1 MVREKDEDEA
11 ISKNV
16 IVCTGA
22 ITDKLKRDWG
32 LNDIW
37 NTIIYPR
44 FERLNQLT
52 NSDKFGQWE
61 NKQGK
66 RVFQIEMPLELQK
79 GFNKKRIDHRHHAMD
94 AIIIACATRSHV
106 NYLNNESAHSK
117 SKEKRYDLRR
127 KLRHIEILEKQE
139 LKDGI
144 TIAKKIEVAKE
155 FYKPWPTFTQDA
167 HEVLQSII
175 VSFKQNLRVVNK
187 ATNRYECFV
196 HGKKEIVKQSKGES
210 WAIRKPMHKD
220 TVSAAVSLRK
230 IKTVRLSLA
239 IDDWANI
246 VDKTLRKEIGLLY
259 SKYGENGSKN
269 IIKYFKDRDNKH
281 NGLDVSKVNV
291 YYFDN
296 DCAASRV
303 TLDDTFN
310 STKIESITDTGI
322 QKILLKHLS
331 SYNEIKENKIIEH
344 PELAFSPDG
353 LDILNANIRE
363 LNNGKFHKP
372 IKKVRTYET
381 LGNKFAV
388 GQKGNKKKKF
398 VEAAKGTNLFFAVY
412 SSEDGA
418 RSYQT
423 IPLNEV
429 AERQKQGLIPVPEK
443 NDKDDHLLFWLSP
456 GDLVYVPS
464 IEEEGRIVEVENNL
478 NYIFNIYKIV
488 SFTGNRLYAIQAF
501 IATSIV
507 DKMEYSL
514 LNKVEFTINENRSI
528 KQYCIKIKIDRLGN
542 ILNI

>member
-1 MVREKDEDEA
+1 
-11 ISKNV
+11 
-16 IVCTGA
+16 
-22 ITDKLKRDWG
+22 
-32 LNDIW
+32 
-37 NTIIYPR
+37 
-44 FERLNQLT
+44 
-52 NSDKFGQWE
+52 
-61 NKQGK
+61 
-66 RVFQIEMPLELQK
+66 
-79 GFNKKRIDHRHHAMD
+79 
-94 AIIIACATRSHV
+94 
-106 NYLNNESAHSK
+106 
-117 SKEKRYDLRR
+117 
-127 KLRHIEILEKQE
+127 
-139 LKDGI
+139 
-144 TIAKKIEVAKE
+144 
-155 FYKPWPTFTQDA
+155 
-167 HEVLQSII
+167 
-175 VSFKQNLRVVNK
+175 
-187 ATNRYECFV
+187 
-196 HGKKEIVKQSKGES
+196 
-210 WAIRKPMHKD
+210 MHKD

-443 NDKDDHLLFWLSP
+443 NANNDRLLFWLSP

-478 NYIFNIYKIV
+478 NCIFNIYKIV

-501 IATSIV
+501 VAASIV
-507 DKMEYSL
+507 DKVEYSL
-514 LNKVEFTINENRSI
+514 LNKVEFSINENRSI
-528 KQYCIKIKIDRLGN
+528 KQYCIKIKTDRLGN
-542 ILNI
+542 IFKL

>member
-1 MVREKDEDEA
+1 M
-11 ISKNV
+11 
-16 IVCTGA
+16 
-22 ITDKLKRDWG
+22 
-32 LNDIW
+32 
-37 NTIIYPR
+37 
-44 FERLNQLT
+44 
-52 NSDKFGQWE
+52 
-61 NKQGK
+61 
-66 RVFQIEMPLELQK
+66 
-79 GFNKKRIDHRHHAMD
+79 
-94 AIIIACATRSHV
+94 
-106 NYLNNESAHSK
+106 
-117 SKEKRYDLRR
+117 
-127 KLRHIEILEKQE
+127 
-139 LKDGI
+139 
-144 TIAKKIEVAKE
+144 
-155 FYKPWPTFTQDA
+155 
-167 HEVLQSII
+167 
-175 VSFKQNLRVVNK
+175 
-187 ATNRYECFV
+187 
-196 HGKKEIVKQSKGES
+196 
-210 WAIRKPMHKD
+210 
-220 TVSAAVSLRK
+220 
-230 IKTVRLSLA
+230 
-239 IDDWANI
+239 
-246 VDKTLRKEIGLLY
+246 
-259 SKYGENGSKN
+259 
-269 IIKYFKDRDNKH
+269 
-281 NGLDVSKVNV
+281 SKVNV

-412 SSEDGA
+412 SSEDGV

-443 NDKDDHLLFWLSP
+443 NANNDRLLFWLSP

-464 IEEEGRIVEVENNL
+464 IEEEGRIVEIENNL
-478 NYIFNIYKIV
+478 NCIFNIYKIV

-501 IATSIV
+501 VAASIV
-507 DKMEYSL
+507 DKVEYSL
-514 LNKVEFTINENRSI
+514 LNKVEFSINENRSI
-528 KQYCIKIKIDRLGN
+528 KQYCIKIKTDRLGN
-542 ILNI
+542 IFKL